1 MKCKVSESGFTGL
14 KDEQDGDGWNGSSW
28 KSDNPEHPGSES
40 GSMNGQHVGIRIYG
54 IKG

>member
-40 GSMNGQHVGIRIYG
+40 GSMNRLKCGNKDLRD
-54 IKG
+54 